1 MQASHDGGIEENM
14 IPLVEGNMLVTLRLQ
29 SSYGIF

>member
-14 IPLVEGNMLVTLRLQ
+14 IPLVEGNMLVTLRL
-29 SSYGIF
+29 